1 MNADFGKRSYE
12 YAIGCFKASPRQPLS
27 EDQWTRLRNSDRKTA
42 ESLLSEFGFPA
53 VSGERTPVDS
63 IEQDMA
69 STVAFIRA
77 NAPDQE
83 LTNLLF
89 FEEDALNLKI
99 LIKAHRMDIDPSSL
113 SLTEGGFPTDI
124 LDVCARTEDFS
135 LLGKDLETSLA
146 GVPDIKSPCELSCV
160 IDKAMYLH
168 SLKEAKKCFSKA
180 FYKLLLEYGIGR
192 NRLTLTR
199 LKKLGKSPEEY
210 GFALLPVD
218 MPEGLHDDA
227 KSADV
232 IMSET
237 KKAFDSIVN
246 ELSFDE
252 GMGFIAR
259 YYFLK
264 KNDASALRLLF
275 ANNDFASAGGA
286 SNE

>member
-42 ESLLSEFGFPA
+42 ESLLSEYGFPA
-53 VSGERTPVDS
+53 VNEERTPVDS

-99 LIKAHRMDIDPSSL
+99 LVKAHRMGIDNSSL
-113 SLTEGGFPTDI
+113 SLTEGGFPTEI

-135 LLGKDLETSLA
+135 LLGKDLEESLSRI
-146 GVPDIKSPCELSCV
+146 PEIKSPCELSCV
-160 IDKAMYLH
+160 IDTAMYLH

-180 FYKLLLEYGIGR
+180 FYKLLLEYGKGR
-192 NRLTLTR
+192 NRLTLSR
-199 LKKLGKSPEEY
+199 LRTLGKSPEDY
-210 GFALLPVD
+210 FFALFPVD
-218 MPEGLHDDA
+218 MPEGVHDEN
-227 KSADV
+227 KSSFD
-232 IMSET
+232 IMNEV
-237 KKAFDSIVN
+237 KKSFDSIVN

-275 ANNDFASAGGA
+275 ANNDFAGGA
-286 SNE
+286 GNE